1 MDRLTLGVRPGE
13 RFGLLGVNGA
23 GKSTTLKTLC
33 GEHAPTSGAARAC
46 AAPSVATDAAGA
58 RRVMGYCPQ
67 FDPLLNLMTG
77 RETAEMYARL
87 KGASRRRAPAVAD
100 ATLRAVGLSRL
111 ADRPCGEYS
120 GGNRRKLSLAT
131 ALVGD
136 PRVLLLDEPSSG
148 MCPLGRRM
156 MWDAVER
163 SAAGKTVVLTTH
175 AMDECEALCERV
187 GMMAEGKLRCL
198 GSAQHLKERFGSGYA
213 VDIKIAAAGRKSDAN
228 ADARASRTRRS
239 PRWRRRRR
247 TEPVRMIERAGAG
260 VKIRVEGREALAAAF
275 VVGERRRAEG
285 ALEHYAVTQ
294 SSPEDVFVRVC
305 E

>member
-1 MDRLTLGVRPGE
+1 M
-13 RFGLLGVNGA
+13 
-23 GKSTTLKTLC
+23 C
-33 GEHAPTSGAARAC
+33 GRSVTSD
-46 AAPSVATDAAGA
+46 SAGA

-67 FDPLLNLMTG
+67 FDPLLDLMTG
-77 RETAEMYARL
+77 RETVEMYARL
-87 KGASRRRAPAVAD
+87 KGASPADAPAAAD
-100 ATLRAVGLSRL
+100 AVLRAVGLARL

-120 GGNRRKLSLAT
+120 GGNRRKLSLAV

-198 GSAQHLKERFGSGYA
+198 GSAQHLKGRFGGGYA
-213 VDIKIAAAGRKSDAN
+213 MDVKMSAAATSSVVDDVFAELAAAAPEG
-228 ADARASRTRRS
+228 T
-239 PRWRRRRR
+239 
-247 TEPVRMIERAGAG
+247 VRMVERAGAR

-294 SSPEDVFVRVC
+294 SSLEDVFVRVC

>member
-1 MDRLTLGVRPGE
+1 M
-13 RFGLLGVNGA
+13 
-23 GKSTTLKTLC
+23 
-33 GEHAPTSGAARAC
+33 
-46 AAPSVATDAAGA
+46 
-58 RRVMGYCPQ
+58 
-67 FDPLLNLMTG
+67 
-77 RETAEMYARL
+77 
-87 KGASRRRAPAVAD
+87 
-100 ATLRAVGLSRL
+100 
-111 ADRPCGEYS
+111 
-120 GGNRRKLSLAT
+120 SLAT

-228 ADARASRTRRS
+228 ADARVADETFAEMAAAA
-239 PRWRRRRR
+239 PDG
-247 TEPVRMIERAGAG
+247 TVRMIERAGAR

-294 SSPEDVFVRVC
+294 SSLEDVFVRVC